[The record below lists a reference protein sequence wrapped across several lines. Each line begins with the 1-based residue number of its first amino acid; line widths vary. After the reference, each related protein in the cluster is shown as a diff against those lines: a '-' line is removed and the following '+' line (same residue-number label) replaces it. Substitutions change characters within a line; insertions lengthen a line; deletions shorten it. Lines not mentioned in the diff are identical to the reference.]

1 MHSAVET
8 RNMCL
13 NSLFITVHLLKTAL
27 LQCSITHM
35 SITPMSGHTHP
46 AITLFLCN
54 SEANPQCRKLTHTH
68 EKPGARSSDR
78 QQYFTLLSQPRFL
91 PETLRWPSCLRVSV
105 FFVCVVLSLSFTLWF
120 SLSGFSAASSFG
132 FSSSAPPP
140 CAAERFFLC
149 APTRWLKAKSTHC
162 YLGAAQDWRS
172 VCVSVCV
179 REQERESERE
189 SLCVCVCQRVF
200 VSGFRLIG
208 LVSLSL
214 THSSSKKMSIKMS
227 KES

>member
-1 MHSAVET
+1 MQ
-8 RNMCL
+8 
-13 NSLFITVHLLKTAL
+13 KTD
-27 LQCSITHM
+27 
-35 SITPMSGHTHP
+35 
-46 AITLFLCN
+46 
-54 SEANPQCRKLTHTH
+54 THTR
-68 EKPGARSSDR
+68 KARSSIIR
-78 QQYFTLLSQPRFL
+78 QTAVLYPPFPTTLLTWNTAVAILSQS
-91 PETLRWPSCLRVSV
+91 ECL
-105 FFVCVVLSLSFTLWF
+105 FFVCRSLSLSFTLWF

-189 SLCVCVCQRVF
+189 SLCVCVSESENERAREF
-200 VSGFRLIG
+200 VCVCVCLFQASG
-208 LVSLSL
+208 
-214 THSSSKKMSIKMS
+214 
-227 KES
+227 

>member
-105 FFVCVVLSLSFTLWF
+105 FFLCVVLSLF
-120 SLSGFSAASSFG
+120 GFLCLVLVLHRHLAFLPLPPHRVQQRG
-132 FSSSAPPP
+132 FSSVLRPD
-140 CAAERFFLC
+140 
-149 APTRWLKAKSTHC
+149 
-162 YLGAAQDWRS
+162 G
-172 VCVSVCV
+172 
-179 REQERESERE
+179 
-189 SLCVCVCQRVF
+189 
-200 VSGFRLIG
+200 
-208 LVSLSL
+208 
-214 THSSSKKMSIKMS
+214 
-227 KES
+227 

>member
-1 MHSAVET
+1 MKQIHNAE
-8 RNMCL
+8 NW
-13 NSLFITVHLLKTAL
+13 
-27 LQCSITHM
+27 
-35 SITPMSGHTHP
+35 HTHTKSQELDHQTDSS
-46 AITLFLCN
+46 TLPSFPNHASYLKHCGGHPV
-54 SEANPQCRKLTHTH
+54 SE
-68 EKPGARSSDR
+68 
-78 QQYFTLLSQPRFL
+78 
-91 PETLRWPSCLRVSV
+91 WV
-105 FFVCVVLSLSFTLWF
+105 FFLCVVLSLSFTLWF

-189 SLCVCVCQRVF
+189 SLCLCVCVRERERESEREFVCVCVC
-200 VSGFRLIG
+200 FRLQANRSG
-208 LVSLSL
+208 
-214 THSSSKKMSIKMS
+214 
-227 KES
+227 